1 MNRNLGRF
9 LILILKAGVL
19 LGALSCA
26 EAAEDEERLANWF
39 NDPFVRVRDAVPD
52 CPEPLGPR
60 LTQQDATLQEHYRV
74 ERGTSCYLA
83 GECSK
88 PNAYLYDAPIA
99 AAIEQL
105 FKANATLAHD
115 SSLWVTV
122 TRRFVYLEGCSRAV
136 DDISKAESMIRA
148 IADVQ
153 LVLVNVARDPH
164 DHLPYKPL
172 SESAQAVQR
181 EP

>member
-1 MNRNLGRF
+1 M
-9 LILILKAGVL
+9 
-19 LGALSCA
+19 
-26 EAAEDEERLANWF
+26 
-39 NDPFVRVRDAVPD
+39 
-52 CPEPLGPR
+52 
-60 LTQQDATLQEHYRV
+60 TQQDATLQEHYRV

-83 GECSK
+83 GQCSK

-105 FKANATLAHD
+105 FKEDAALAHD

-122 TRRFVYLEGCSRAV
+122 TRRFVYLEGCSRSL

-153 LVLVNVARDPH
+153 MVLVNVAPDAH
-164 DHLPYKPL
+164 GHLPYKPL
-172 SESAQAVQR
+172 SEAAQAVQR